1 MAKLQAALPPA
12 AGRSANEPRPVKT
25 VGFLVIPNFTTIG
38 FASAVETLRIA
49 NMAARQPMFR
59 TVIIAAN
66 MDPVTAS
73 NGMRILPDYT
83 ITDAPKLD
91 ILFVV
96 GSNPIVSNHSSQPL
110 LNWLRKLAHD
120 QVPLGGIC
128 TGSHLLA
135 RANLLKGYRCT
146 IHWEDIEA
154 LKERFPG
161 IIISN

>member
-1 MAKLQAALPPA
+1 MAKLQAALPPD
-12 AGRSANEPRPVKT
+12 AGRSAHEPRPVKT

-66 MDPVTAS
+66 MEPVTAS

-91 ILFVV
+91 ILFV
-96 GSNPIVSNHSSQPL
+96 
-110 LNWLRKLAHD
+110 
-120 QVPLGGIC
+120 
-128 TGSHLLA
+128 
-135 RANLLKGYRCT
+135 
-146 IHWEDIEA
+146 
-154 LKERFPG
+154 
-161 IIISN
+161 